1 MFRLGHCGSLAC
13 RQGADPSL
21 MPDSLDLQFAHVL
34 FLDIVGYSTRDH
46 AEQRR
51 LIEELQA
58 HVRSLPEYHRSGA
71 DGDLLCIPTGDGMA
85 LVFFREPVAPL
96 QAAVQIARTLKG
108 NGGMQLRMGIHSGPV
123 YRVEDINA
131 NANVSGGGINTAQRV
146 MDVGDA
152 GHVLVSSAVAELV
165 RQVGSWPLMDL
176 GECEVKHGQRLH
188 LFNVCGA
195 DFGNPA
201 PPSRLKRP
209 ASSTQKIVFLYR
221 RDAQPD
227 EEVLESL
234 ATYFAEQGYEIFWD
248 RHLKVGMKW
257 AEEIR
262 RRIESADA
270 VIPLVSASSMHSE
283 MLAEELQMAREAA
296 ETQEGRPRILPV
308 RIRFTGN
315 YPEGVSIVLDP
326 IEAARWEGP
335 NDTERLKAD
344 LQEGLNAP
352 LQETRSTASRTPA
365 AMPHTPA
372 PAPKAGKPA
381 PAPAP
386 GELEATGGAVPLT
399 SQYYVSR
406 SSDHTFLTAIQRRD
420 SIVLVN
426 GARQMGKTSLLA
438 RALQQARQ
446 AGARVVLTDFQW
458 LGAEQLQ
465 SADTLFRAIGEMMAD
480 QLDLDTFPDDVW
492 NPRSGAPVNFQRY
505 IRRAVLGTDPS
516 PVVWGLD
523 EVDRLFPYP
532 YGSEVFGL
540 FRSWHNARALDPSG
554 PWSQLTLA
562 IAYATEA
569 HLFITDVNQSP
580 FNVGTRVTLSDF
592 TLEETADL
600 NRRHGDPLSTA
611 AELARYQ
618 RLLNGHPYL
627 TRRGINEIV
636 SNHLSLSSFEEA
648 ALNNEG
654 PFGDHLRRILVLL
667 ARDEELSNVM
677 RSVLRGHGCPNPESF
692 YRLRSGGLVKGETPR
707 EAQPRCQLYA
717 GYLERHLL

>member
-1 MFRLGHCGSLAC
+1 MAEN
-13 RQGADPSL
+13 
-21 MPDSLDLQFAHVL
+21 LDLQFAHVL

-51 LIEELQA
+51 LIEDLQQ
-58 HVRSLPEYHRSGA
+58 HVRALPEYHRSGA
-71 DGDLLCIPTGDGMA
+71 EGDLLCIPTGDGMA

-96 QAAVQIARTLKG
+96 QAAVQIAKTLRG
-108 NGGMQLRMGIHSGPV
+108 NETLQLRMGIHSGPV
-123 YRVEDINA
+123 YRVEDINT

-152 GHVLVSSAVAELV
+152 GHVLVSAAVAELV
-165 RQVGSWPLMDL
+165 RQVGAWPLMDL

-209 ASSTQKIVFLYR
+209 AASTRKIVFLYR

-227 EEVLESL
+227 EEVLEAL
-234 ATYFAEQGYEIFWD
+234 ATRFAQEGCEVFWD

-262 RRIESADA
+262 RRIEEADA

-283 MLAEELQMAREAA
+283 MLSEELQMARQAA
-296 ETQEGRPRILPV
+296 ETQGGRPRILPV
-308 RIRFTGN
+308 RIRYSGA
-315 YPEGVSIVLDP
+315 YPEGVAIVLDP
-326 IEAARWEGP
+326 IEAARWEATG
-335 NDTERLKAD
+335 DTERLQKD
-344 LQEGLNAP
+344 LLEGLDAP
-352 LQETRSTASRTPA
+352 IQETRPSASRTPA
-365 AMPHTPA
+365 VLPHTA
-372 PAPKAGKPA
+372 PSAPSADAKST
-381 PAPAP
+381 PAP
-386 GELEATGGAVPLT
+386 GELEATGGAVPLN

-406 SSDHTFLTAIQRRD
+406 ASDHTFLTAIQRRD

-446 AGARVVLTDFQW
+446 QGARVVLTDFQW
-458 LGAEQLQ
+458 LGAEQLE
-465 SADTLFRAIGEMMAD
+465 SADTLFRALGEMMAD

-505 IRRAVLGTDPS
+505 IRRAVLGADTS
-516 PVVWGLD
+516 PVIWGLD
-523 EVDRLFPYP
+523 EVDRLFTCP

-592 TLEETADL
+592 SLEETTEL
-600 NRRHGDPLSTA
+600 NRRHGEPLTSS
-611 AELARYQ
+611 AELARFQ
-618 RLLNGHPYL
+618 RLVNGHPYL

-636 SNHLSLSSFEEA
+636 SQHLSLAAFEEA
-648 ALNNEG
+648 ALANEG

-667 ARDEELSNVM
+667 ARNRELSEVM
-677 RSVLRGHGCPNPESF
+677 RSVLRGHGCPTPESF

-717 GYLERHLL
+717 SYLERHLL